1 MIIGTCTVTEMLK
14 EENLRL
20 NIAQSST
27 RPNKPWVD
35 VLTARIAILEAL
47 PPQNTIWVME
57 DETWTNLMD

>member
-27 RPNKPWVD
+27 RPVKPWVD
-35 VLTARIAILEAL
+35 VLIARIATLEAL